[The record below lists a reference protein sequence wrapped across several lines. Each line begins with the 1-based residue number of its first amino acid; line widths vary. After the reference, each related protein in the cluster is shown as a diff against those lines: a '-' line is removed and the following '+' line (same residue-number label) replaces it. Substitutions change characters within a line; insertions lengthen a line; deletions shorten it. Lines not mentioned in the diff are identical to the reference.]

1 MRFFIVLL
9 FSLTFSLTWSQKK
22 KCRELLNGSFIYADQ
37 KAQDWI
43 VYRRDSLQ
51 IETNTKTGVEIHASI
66 EWISDCKY
74 VLTYIKVLNTDDSF
88 FIGKKINVEITEVKE
103 NFIKYRSVSNGL
115 EINGEMIYLFDGLKR
130 IHTRKPKRR

>member
-88 FIGKKINVEITEVKE
+88 FIGKKINVEITEVKD
-103 NFIKYRSVSNGL
+103 NFIKYRSVSNGI
-115 EINGEMIYLFDGLKR
+115 EIDGEMIFLFDSLKR
-130 IHTRKPKRR
+130 VHTRKPKKQ